1 MSCKS
6 CGSKK
11 VRRFKA
17 EIAILL
23 PGYETLIEPTVFVW
37 PELVVCPAC
46 GVAQFA
52 VPERELRLLLK
63 EDTAKGFSDN

>member
-1 MSCKS
+1 MTCKS

-11 VRRFKA
+11 VRNYKA

-23 PGYETLIEPTVFVW
+23 PEPENRAEPTVLVW
-37 PELVVCPAC
+37 VEVAVCSAC

-52 VPERELRLLLK
+52 VPNRELRLLLK
-63 EDTAKGFSDN
+63 TDTAPEC